1 MFHEQLMNVNG
12 DRASV
17 STILVLQR
25 GPVVL
30 ALDYTNYS
38 TKTPEQALRV
48 YNLGILRKILNRT
61 A

>member
-1 MFHEQLMNVNG
+1 MNVNG